1 MGAFSRITLG
11 AFSVDEIIRGRKNR
25 FCCREG
31 GAGMELDH
39 LFLCVGDRG
48 RCGDLLTEFGLREG
62 SGNRHEGQGT
72 ANRRFFFRNLMLEIL
87 WVEDEEEAR
96 SPLTAPMGLWER
108 CGGEEGRSPFG
119 IGLRVQDPEE
129 VLPFP
134 IWEFCPPYLG
144 GRGCIRVGC
153 GAGTEEPLVFCI
165 PAGAG
170 PYGER
175 NASQPKT
182 EVAGAGWVREVELRS
197 KQGVPLSGPLEA
209 VNGLAGFRAF
219 RGDEDLLTLRLGP
232 GPGTRRRCFAPA
244 LPLELRW

>member
-1 MGAFSRITLG
+1 
-11 AFSVDEIIRGRKNR
+11 
-25 FCCREG
+25 
-31 GAGMELDH
+31 MELDH
-39 LFLCVGDRG
+39 LFLAVPDRG
-48 RCGDLLTEFGLREG
+48 ACGDPLVAFGLTEG

-72 ANRRFFFRNLMLEIL
+72 ANRRFFFPNLMLEIL

-170 PYGER
+170 
-175 NASQPKT
+175 
-182 EVAGAGWVREVELRS
+182 WVREVELRS